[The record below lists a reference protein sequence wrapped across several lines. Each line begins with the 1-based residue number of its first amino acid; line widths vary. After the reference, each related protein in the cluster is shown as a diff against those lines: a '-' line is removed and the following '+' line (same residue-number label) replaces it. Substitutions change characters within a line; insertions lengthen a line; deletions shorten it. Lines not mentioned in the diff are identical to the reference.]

1 MKDWNEM
8 KGEQHLLP
16 RIPVSTYRIQFNYQF
31 GFSDAA
37 RIIGYLY
44 ELGITD
50 IYSSPYFKACEKS
63 LHGYDIV
70 APDTLN
76 PEVGTEEE
84 FERMLEELH
93 SRGMGQ
99 ILDFVP
105 NHMCITGKDNLWWM
119 DVLENGPGSV
129 YADYFDI
136 DWNPTKKE
144 LKDKL
149 LLPVLGDQYGK
160 ILENGELLL
169 RFEEGSLYLSY
180 YDHKFPIIPKTYSM
194 VFKHRLDSLKETMP
208 PDNPHFTELLSIMT
222 ALSHLPAYTEREPEK
237 VEERSREKEIIK
249 KRIWNLYNESTEIRN
264 LLDENIRI
272 FNGTKGDHRSF
283 DLLDELLGMQI
294 YRLSHWRVATE
305 EINYRR
311 FFDINS
317 LAAIRMENESVF
329 MATHLFLMKLIRQ
342 GKVTGLRLDHPDGL
356 YDPSEY
362 FLRLQKECFLQ
373 LRAGYLENLERD
385 TPVVRDTSETGN
397 ESLQIY
403 ENAVK
408 TDRYFKFF
416 YVIGEKILTR
426 GERMPEE
433 WPIFSTT
440 GYVFLNSLNGIFV
453 DSRNARTFE
462 SLYQKFIGKKQN
474 FQEIVYEKKKLI
486 MQVAM
491 SGEINTL
498 AHYLNRISEKDRNTR
513 DFTLNSLRTAISEA
527 VAFFPVYRTY
537 INSYEVKD
545 RDRQYIE
552 ACIAKAGRKNPAVS
566 GSIFEFLKDVLFLRF
581 PEDYPESEKSIWLDF
596 VMRFQQITGPVMAK
610 GLEDTAF
617 YVYNRLVSLN
627 EVGGMPDRFGTP
639 LETFHGQNI
648 ERHKFW
654 PHALITTSTHDT
666 KRGEDM
672 RARIN
677 VLSEMPDEW
686 RKKLFLWR
694 RINRK
699 KRVLV
704 DGQPVPDQNEEY
716 FIYQTLI
723 GAWPVVAV
731 DSSGYQEL
739 LKRLKDYLLKSI
751 REAKE
756 NTSWTNPNLT
766 YEEAFTVFIDALLDR
781 RANRQ
786 FITDFEEFQA
796 RVSHYGLFNSLSQ
809 TVLKLTSP
817 GVPDIYQGTELWQFS
832 LVDPD
837 NRGTVDYTVRAEML
851 DELIRHEAESG
862 PLNLLGKLLQEKESG
877 MIKLYI
883 MRKILNFRKAEKELF
898 STGEYVPLEGHDRK
912 SEYFCAFLRRNGRK
926 NVIVIVPRLVSSLM
940 GEERSPCGES
950 VWGDSTL
957 IVPVSDIGR
966 KYRNIFTG
974 EAVPVI
980 RHNGANS
987 IRLSDIFG
995 NAPVAVLEII
1005 PEADTHGCATN

>member
-1 MKDWNEM
+1 M
-8 KGEQHLLP
+8 KGEQYLLP
-16 RIPVSTYRIQFNYQF
+16 RIPVSTYRLQFNYQF
-31 GFSDAA
+31 GFRDAA
-37 RIIGYLY
+37 KIIAYLH

-63 LHGYDIV
+63 LHGYDVV
-70 APDTLN
+70 APDALN
-76 PEVGTEEE
+76 PEVGTEVE
-84 FERMLEELH
+84 FERMIEELH
-93 SRGMGQ
+93 SRDMGQ

-105 NHMCITGKDNLWWM
+105 NHMCITSKENVWWM

-129 YADYFDI
+129 YSSYFDI

-144 LKDKL
+144 LKDKV
-149 LLPVLGDQYGK
+149 LLPMLGDQYGR
-160 ILENGELLL
+160 ILENGELIL
-169 RFEEGSLYLSY
+169 RFEEGAFFLSY
-180 YDHKFPIIPKTYSM
+180 YDHKFPIIPKTYSL
-194 VFKHRLDSLKETMP
+194 VFKHRLDVLKEILS
-208 PDNPHFTELLSIMT
+208 PDNAHFTELLSIMT
-222 ALSHLPAYTEREPEK
+222 ALTHLPAYTEREPEK
-237 VEERSREKEIIK
+237 IEERNREKEIIK
-249 KRIWNLYNESTEIRN
+249 KRIWNLYNDSAEFRN
-264 LLDENIRI
+264 FLDENIRI
-272 FNGTKGDHRSF
+272 FNGIKGEHRSF

-329 MATHLFLMKLIRQ
+329 KATHSLLMKLVMQ

-362 FLRLQKECFLQ
+362 FRRLQKECFLQ
-373 LRAGYLENLERD
+373 LRAGYLENMERGYTVSRNSSD
-385 TPVVRDTSETGN
+385 AGN
-397 ESLQIY
+397 GSLHIY
-403 ENAVK
+403 ESAVSS
-408 TDRYFKFF
+408 DAQRKFF
-416 YVIGEKILTR
+416 YIIGEKILTR

-462 SLYQKFIGKKQN
+462 SVYEKFIGKKQN

-491 SGEINTL
+491 SSEVNTL

-513 DFTLNSLRTAISEA
+513 DFTLNSLATAIIEI

-537 INSYEVKD
+537 INSYDVKD

-552 ACIAKAGRKNPAVS
+552 TCIAKARRKNPAVS
-566 GSIFEFLKDVLFLRF
+566 GSIFEFLKDVLLLRF
-581 PEDYPESEKSIWLDF
+581 PEDHPESEKSVWLDF

-694 RINRK
+694 RLNRK

-723 GAWPVVAV
+723 GAWPAGVIGP
-731 DSSGYQEL
+731 SGDQEFL
-739 LKRLKDYLLKSI
+739 PRIKDYLLKSI

-756 NTSWTNPNLT
+756 NTSWINPNPT
-766 YEEAFTVFIDALLDR
+766 YEEAFTVFIDSLLDR
-781 RANRQ
+781 SSNRQ
-786 FITDFEEFQA
+786 FIMDFEAFQA
-796 RVSHYGLFNSLSQ
+796 SVSHYGMFNSLSQ

-837 NRGTVDYTVRAEML
+837 NRWAVDYKSRTEML
-851 DELIRHEAESG
+851 DEITRLESESG
-862 PLNLLGKLLQEKESG
+862 SLKLLKKLIHEKENG
-877 MIKLYI
+877 MIKLYVI
-883 MRKILNFRKAEKELF
+883 KKILNFRKAEKELF
-898 STGEYVPLEGHDRK
+898 SSGEYVPLEGHDQK
-912 SEYFCAFLRRNGRK
+912 SEYFCAFLRRNGK
-926 NVIVIVPRLVSSLM
+926 KSIIVVVPRLVRSLM
-940 GEERSPCGES
+940 GDEMSPCGET

-957 IVPVSDIGR
+957 IVPFADAGR
-966 KYRNIFTG
+966 KYRNILTE

-980 RHNGANS
+980 RHNDANS
-987 IRLSDIFG
+987 MRLSDVLG
-995 NAPVAVLEII
+995 NAPVAVLELI
-1005 PEADTHGCATN
+1005 PDADNQ